1 MAGLDASR
9 VPGSTCTSAAVTTS
23 SIPVKDPLRD
33 AGDRT
38 AQPVQRRRSGFPL
51 RDRATGRGGSAG
63 KRVAHS
69 GSLGDTAGLTG
80 KREPSRGRTRRAEA
94 RHTLRT
100 MTPLPGRLVAFM
112 AFGVLAGAFIL
123 YRGLNAE
130 GEPRVVFTV
139 LGALAL
145 GGVLLILL
153 GWWRQSK
160 RR

>member
-1 MAGLDASR
+1 
-9 VPGSTCTSAAVTTS
+9 
-23 SIPVKDPLRD
+23 
-33 AGDRT
+33 
-38 AQPVQRRRSGFPL
+38 
-51 RDRATGRGGSAG
+51 
-63 KRVAHS
+63 
-69 GSLGDTAGLTG
+69 
-80 KREPSRGRTRRAEA
+80 
-94 RHTLRT
+94 

-130 GEPRVVFTV
+130 GEPPVVFTV

>member
-1 MAGLDASR
+1 
-9 VPGSTCTSAAVTTS
+9 
-23 SIPVKDPLRD
+23 
-33 AGDRT
+33 
-38 AQPVQRRRSGFPL
+38 
-51 RDRATGRGGSAG
+51 
-63 KRVAHS
+63 
-69 GSLGDTAGLTG
+69 
-80 KREPSRGRTRRAEA
+80 
-94 RHTLRT
+94 

-112 AFGVLAGAFIL
+112 ALGVIAGAFIF

-130 GEPRVVFTV
+130 GEPRVVYTV